1 MKSVHDGLS
10 LWFYE
15 YARKVL
21 SEAWANGAGKDR
33 VVAPAYNA

>member
-15 YARKVL
+15 YAREVL
-21 SEAWANGAGKDR
+21 GKAWANGAGKDR
-33 VVAPAYNA
+33 VVAPAYDA